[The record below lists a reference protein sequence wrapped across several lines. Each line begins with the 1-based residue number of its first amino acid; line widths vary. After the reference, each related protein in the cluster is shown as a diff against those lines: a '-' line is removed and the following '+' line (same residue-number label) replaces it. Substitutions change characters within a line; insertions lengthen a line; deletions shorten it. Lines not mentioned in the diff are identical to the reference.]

1 MDRGEVWWA
10 DLDPPAGRR
19 PVLLLTRSAAVA
31 VRDQVTVAIVTRTG
45 RYLASEVPLTRAGD
59 GLPKDCVV
67 NCDVLQTVRK
77 ARLTGFIARLSST
90 RMAEVEAA
98 LKFALELS

>member
-1 MDRGEVWWA
+1 
-10 DLDPPAGRR
+10 LDPPAGRR
-19 PVLLLTRSAAVA
+19 PVLIVTRSAAVTA
-31 VRDQVTVAIVTRTG
+31 RDQVTVAVVTRTARG
-45 RYLASEVPLTRAGD
+45 LRSEVRLDTARD

-77 ARLTGFIARLSST
+77 ARLAARMTALSAA

-98 LKFALELS
+98 LKFALGRS